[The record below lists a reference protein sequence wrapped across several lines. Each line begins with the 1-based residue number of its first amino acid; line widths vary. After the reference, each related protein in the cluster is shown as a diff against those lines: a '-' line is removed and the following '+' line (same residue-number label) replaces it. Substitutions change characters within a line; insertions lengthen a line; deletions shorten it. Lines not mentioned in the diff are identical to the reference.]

1 MKNTILI
8 SGATSELAIN
18 TILKL
23 NKAST
28 TFVLIYRDK
37 AKFQKLNSKLKIF
50 YSYKADYD
58 DNNFQNDFENF
69 LKEKKLLITSCVYFN
84 GTHSFQPIKKIS
96 ITNLNN
102 SFNVN
107 VFNFIKL
114 VQSITKSEFSKNL
127 TSIIAIS
134 SVASKKTSKGISVYS
149 ASKASLNNFT
159 KSFALELAP
168 KKIRINSIIL
178 GHIDAGMGASISKYL
193 NSEQIEHLKKEHP
206 LGFGNKDDLYH
217 AISFLIDDKKSRWI
231 TGTDFVLD
239 GGYSI

>member
-8 SGATSELAIN
+8 SGATSELAMN
-18 TILKL
+18 TIKKL
-23 NKAST
+23 NKSST

-37 AKFQKLNSKLKIF
+37 NKLKELIGNLKNF
-50 YSYKADYD
+50 YSYKADFAD
-58 DNNFQNDFENF
+58 ENFQNTFEKF
-69 LKEKKLLITSCVYFN
+69 LRKNKLLITSCIYFN
-84 GTHSFQPIKKIS
+84 GIHSFQPIKTIS
-96 ITNLNN
+96 NSNLND

-114 VQSITKSEFSKNL
+114 VQSVTKLEFSKNL

-134 SVASKKTSKGISVYS
+134 SVASKKISKGISVYA
-149 ASKASLNNFT
+149 ASKASLNNFI

-178 GHIDAGMGASISKYL
+178 GHINAGMGASTSKYL
-193 NSEQIEHLKKEHP
+193 NSEQLDHLKKQHP

-217 AISFLIDDKKSRWI
+217 ALSFLIDDKKSRWI

-239 GGYSI
+239 GGYSV